1 MGYIIGSFNIQKLG
15 EAAVKQ
21 LRRDF
26 SLIAKVIKEERMDIV
41 ALQEIFGNLKEHRV
55 VSFLQN
61 HLNHLG
67 TASWSAAYVKPL
79 KSNEGYAFLW
89 NTSRIGLLPDKKYPG
104 QFKEPQTVDNEGI
117 YDHCDF
123 IRPPAVGRFI
133 PVGLMTPFIE
143 IRVINTH
150 VYHGGE
156 DTAQTIAQRL
166 REYQMLSDHIFART
180 AKMRDGYFR
189 PAYTF
194 IAGDY
199 NLAQALCE
207 SALLA
212 RRNPEMEMHCLQ
224 GRVTTIGTRI
234 DPETQ
239 NEVTEYT
246 ANDYDHF
253 TCSSRECKYLNY
265 IGRID
270 APNVYCGG
278 DFNRYKKDV
287 SDHVPIKLHLEL
299 RQRNIA
305 APITTAVST
314 SN

>member
-26 SLIAKVIKEERMDIV
+26 SLIAKVIREERMDIV
-41 ALQEIFGNLKEHRV
+41 ALQEIFGDPVRHYV
-55 VSFLQN
+55 VSMLQN
-61 HLNHLG
+61 HLNHAG
-67 TASWSAAYVKPL
+67 AMSWNASYVRSL
-79 KSNEGYAFLW
+79 KSDEGYAFLW
-89 NTSRIGLLPDKKYPG
+89 NTSRIGLLPDEKYPG
-104 QFKEPQTVDNEGI
+104 HFKEPKTM
-117 YDHCDF
+117 DHKSYNF

-133 PVGLMTPFIE
+133 PAGPMTPFIE

-150 VYHGGE
+150 IYHGGK
-156 DTAQTIAQRL
+156 DTKQTIAERL
-166 REYQMLSDHIFART
+166 REYQTLSDRVFART
-180 AKMRDGYFR
+180 AQMRDGHFR

-207 SALLA
+207 STLLA

-253 TCSSRECKYLNY
+253 TCSSRECEYLNY

-270 APNVYCGG
+270 APNAYCGG

-287 SDHVPIKLHLEL
+287 SDHVPIKLHIEL
-299 RQRNIA
+299 RRRNA
-305 APITTAVST
+305 VSPITTTVST